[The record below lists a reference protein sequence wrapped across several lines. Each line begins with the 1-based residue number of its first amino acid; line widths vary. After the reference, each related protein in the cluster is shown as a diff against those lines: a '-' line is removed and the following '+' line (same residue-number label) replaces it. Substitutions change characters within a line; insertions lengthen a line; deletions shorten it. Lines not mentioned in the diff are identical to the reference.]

1 MFLQHT
7 SFSKNEA
14 SLKEEAA
21 ACLFSKNTLAQVNVN
36 YSNKFNSKSLNFNSI
51 IISISIIA

>member
-1 MFLQHT
+1 MSLQHT
-7 SFSKNEA
+7 SFAKNEA

-21 ACLFSKNTLAQVNVN
+21 ALVSSK
-36 YSNKFNSKSLNFNSI
+36 FNSI